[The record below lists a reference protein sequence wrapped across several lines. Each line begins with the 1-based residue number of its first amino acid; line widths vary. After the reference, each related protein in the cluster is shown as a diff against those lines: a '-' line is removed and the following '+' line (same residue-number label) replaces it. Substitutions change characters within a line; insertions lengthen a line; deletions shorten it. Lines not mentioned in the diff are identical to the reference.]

1 MAVRPWTLWKYKVMK
16 YCSALNTDQQKK
28 TDMQVHVKTR
38 LVRQREFGIIAGR
51 WRRSW
56 RFTQRRKVGNRAMER
71 ERRVRFRGSMRR
83 AVLDVT
89 VLWGGME
96 VSGCAGQG
104 TVRTMK
110 GERTHAKT

>member
-1 MAVRPWTLWKYKVMK
+1 
-16 YCSALNTDQQKK
+16 
-28 TDMQVHVKTR
+28 
-38 LVRQREFGIIAGR
+38 
-51 WRRSW
+51 
-56 RFTQRRKVGNRAMER
+56 VGNRAMER

-96 VSGCAGQG
+96 VSGCVGQG